1 MSTNNISANLKYET
15 NIPAQ
20 LQISVWSVLDDYEEE
35 EEKILSYFLSL
46 PIASMETVR
55 LPISAQNSHSSEKI
69 FLSSHPRTIDLH
81 IVKEV

>member
-69 FLSSHPRTIDLH
+69 FPLIL
-81 IVKEV
+81 EQ